1 MQSIEMNQVEK
12 NFGNIKAINGLDITV
27 QEGQVCAFLGHNGA
41 GKTTTL
47 RMLLGLVR
55 QDKGSISVFGLD
67 PRKNGDQI
75 RAMCGVLSEEVGLY
89 EPLSVYDNLMYF
101 ADIYGMPRNEAN
113 LRINSALEQFGIADK
128 RDLPVKGFSTGMK
141 KKTALIRAMLHRP
154 RLLMLDE
161 PTNGLDPEATLELRE
176 MLKKLA
182 KESGATILLTTHNL
196 SEVQKICDRI
206 IIFRHGRNIFTGD
219 IDILENDPNYQKNGT
234 FNLEKLYL
242 AQESGMKT

>member
-1 MQSIEMNQVEK
+1 MQSIQINNVHK
-12 NFGNIKAINGLDITV
+12 TFGSVHAINGLEMVVGD
-27 QEGQVCAFLGHNGA
+27 GQVCALLGHNGA

-47 RMLLGLVR
+47 RLLLGLLSP
-55 QDKGSISVFGLD
+55 DSGDISVFGLNPVKD
-67 PRKNGDQI
+67 GDKV
-75 RAMCGVLSEEVGLY
+75 RAMCGVLSEDVGLY

-101 ADIYGMPRNEAN
+101 ADIYGLPRAEADT
-113 LRINSALEQFGIADK
+113 RIEQALEQFGIADK

-161 PTNGLDPEATLELRE
+161 PTNGLDPAATLELRD
-176 MLKKLA
+176 MLITLA
-182 KESGATILLTTHNL
+182 RDSGATILLTTHNL

-219 IDILENDPNYQKNGT
+219 IDVLEKDPQYHENGV
-234 FNLEKLYL
+234 FSLEKLYL
-242 AQESGMKT
+242 HHEAGVEI